1 GVADRRALEAA
12 RVCRTEHVEAASG
25 HQGRE
30 AGPIEIPD
38 VARRMHH
45 VPASAFQPRLEAAE
59 IRHRDVEKPAR
70 LQHAMQLLHVLDR
83 RIEMLENLL
92 RDGGIEARLR
102 ERTLAEIAE
111 HRVQPALA
119 AILDLARIDLEADRL
134 PAIPYGRREL
144 RAPAAAEIEQRA
156 LPAERGEL
164 PTDVIRIL
172 VGPPGLRPRLPPV
185 ARVELGVHVGAKPR
199 AHEHV

>member
-83 RIEMLENLL
+83 RIDRKSTRLNSSHVKISYAVFCL
-92 RDGGIEARLR
+92 R
-102 ERTLAEIAE
+102 
-111 HRVQPALA
+111 
-119 AILDLARIDLEADRL
+119 
-134 PAIPYGRREL
+134 
-144 RAPAAAEIEQRA
+144 
-156 LPAERGEL
+156 
-164 PTDVIRIL
+164 
-172 VGPPGLRPRLPPV
+172 
-185 ARVELGVHVGAKPR
+185 KK
-199 AHEHV
+199 